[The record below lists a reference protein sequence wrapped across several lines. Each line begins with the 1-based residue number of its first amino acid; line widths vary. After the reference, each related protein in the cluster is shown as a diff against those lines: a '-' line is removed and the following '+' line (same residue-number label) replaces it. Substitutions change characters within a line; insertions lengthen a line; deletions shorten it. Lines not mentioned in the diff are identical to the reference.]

1 MYRLLLHIYIYSLHI
16 SSLAKKKKNILHF
29 YCIYHI
35 SQSILFILIIKMYR
49 NFHCDFRRFRNFWTT
64 HGMAPFISLWV
75 RIYKLTSYPPGLW
88 PHCAT
93 PWVRSSKEF
102 YWNMTVTWPFI
113 RPTSNLWSGRPSKR
127 SSVRLPKAKLTTSLP
142 RFERSGSTAAKYAFT
157 KRFDEKYF
165 ISEFLC
171 ARK

>member
-1 MYRLLLHIYIYSLHI
+1 
-16 SSLAKKKKNILHF
+16 
-29 YCIYHI
+29 
-35 SQSILFILIIKMYR
+35 MYR
-49 NFHCDFRRFRNFWTT
+49 NFYYDPRKSGNFWTT
-64 HGMAPFISLWV
+64 HGMVPFISLWV

-102 YWNMTVTWPFI
+102 YWNMTGTWPFI

-142 RFERSGSTAAKYAFT
+142 RSLRKKRINRHEICIHKAF
-157 KRFDEKYF
+157 RWEVFYLG
-165 ISEFLC
+165 ISLC
-171 ARK
+171 MQIGNQ